1 MSTSTSR
8 DFKQIYAVKIVGP
21 AASHVDDDT
30 TTALAFDVQGTK
42 TKWRVVRTTE
52 DFISLSLHFRSTSKI
67 PKLPTKPTPLSLGK
81 WLTSVFWLFK
91 GRRGGAVG
99 ADRSLREFLQFLYP
113 VQSDVV
119 LPTTKNVSREVVVEE
134 EEEVVERRGR
144 DGGGGGGGRRRSS
157 GGGARRDIRGSGLF
171 DDDDSSLFS
180 SLDDTDSNRTETS
193 SLRTVDSYG
202 DLTTRVLSGEGRGSA
217 SEVLGPTGAL
227 DDLASGIS
235 ITAPITTTT
244 AQLAARGGRRRRDTL
259 DDTIANIVPSIVR
272 EQMDHMKRESEKIQ
286 QKMNLERQKH
296 LSDRRSE
303 QLLLQE
309 RYENLMEAA
318 ESDRRHLEKKLD
330 VLEREKEQMSE
341 MLMRERSER
350 EVRGAREKREEMERD
365 EREVREMR
373 EEEARKDMAR
383 KEMATSPPVSPSSMA
398 LLLQRAEKAEEG
410 MNVVSM
416 ESDRLKR
423 ELIASYEASKKKQEQ
438 REELQMENVRYAREI
453 VSVNEARAREV
464 TLREVAENAVYEA
477 ESEIERHRV
486 L

>member
-1 MSTSTSR
+1 MWACR
-8 DFKQIYAVKIVGP
+8 RVGEW
-21 AASHVDDDT
+21 ACVC
-30 TTALAFDVQGTK
+30 
-42 TKWRVVRTTE
+42 
-52 DFISLSLHFRSTSKI
+52 
-67 PKLPTKPTPLSLGK
+67 
-81 WLTSVFWLFK
+81 
-91 GRRGGAVG
+91 
-99 ADRSLREFLQFLYP
+99 
-113 VQSDVV
+113 
-119 LPTTKNVSREVVVEE
+119 
-134 EEEVVERRGR
+134 GR
-144 DGGGGGGGRRRSS
+144 DGGGGGGGGRTS

-227 DDLASGIS
+227 DDLATGIS

-244 AQLAARGGRRRRDTL
+244 AQLAARSGRRRRDTL

-286 QKMNLERQKH
+286 QKMNMERQKH

-350 EVRGAREKREEMERD
+350 EVRGAREKREEIERD

-373 EEEARKDMAR
+373 EEETRKEMAR
-383 KEMATSPPVSPSSMA
+383 KEMARKEMARTEMATSPPVSPSSMA

-410 MNVVSM
+410 MNVVSL